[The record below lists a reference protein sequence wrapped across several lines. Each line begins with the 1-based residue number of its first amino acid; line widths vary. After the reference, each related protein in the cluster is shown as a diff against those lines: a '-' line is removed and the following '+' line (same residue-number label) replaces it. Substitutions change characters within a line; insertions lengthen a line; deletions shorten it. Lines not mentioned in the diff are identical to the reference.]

1 MELTFDKTKEGRLLL
16 RYEDGNYR
24 TRWID
29 LGFLLK
35 LASDDLDFDSM
46 SDDIHNAVITYV
58 DLLRDSKN
66 ENIDYKTVFYD
77 IGNLMV
83 IAKHLKSLDAQDRN
97 EHTGYVGDTTE
108 IFRVKTSQI

>member
-1 MELTFDKTKEGRLLL
+1 MELTLDKTKEGRILL

-24 TRWID
+24 KRWID
-29 LGFLLK
+29 LGILLK
-35 LASDDLDFDSM
+35 LVSDDLDFDSM
-46 SDDIHNAVITYV
+46 SDDIHNAVINYV
-58 DLLRDSKN
+58 DLLRYNKN
-66 ENIDYKTVFYD
+66 EYIDYNTVFYD

-108 IFRVKTSQI
+108 IFRVKISQK